1 MLNFIH
7 AGRTR
12 PKLPAAVDRWD
23 RTRAK
28 CMTRPETISGVIGC
42 RDRWHGIARHA
53 VCMSGHAVP
62 LDHMVVKNSKG
73 HKVFDAKV

>member
-1 MLNFIH
+1 
-7 AGRTR
+7 
-12 PKLPAAVDRWD
+12 
-23 RTRAK
+23 
-28 CMTRPETISGVIGC
+28 MTITKTISGVIGC

-62 LDHMVVKNSKG
+62 LDHMFVKNSKG